1 MFIRARLL
9 TALLGLGALA
19 LSAPVGFAQTT
30 NVFPGTTI
38 VPRLTGA
45 GATSQSNLLE
55 RLRHLPP
62 TAGFEARTFTAPG
75 RAGATMRYLL
85 FRPKDTDTNQS
96 LPLVLS
102 LHGGGPRRK
111 FEDLLEPYAPGFD
124 YGLGRFVAEE
134 TQRAHP
140 SLVLAPWSNQR
151 GWDEENQRL
160 VLGVIEAL
168 RREFAIDGRRIYIT
182 GQSMGGFGTW
192 SMITAHPETFAA
204 AVPICGGGTPRDAAR
219 ARNAPVWALHGS
231 GDGVVP
237 VAQSRDMITALQK
250 SGAKPIYWEYKDATH
265 AETAE
270 RAYCEPELI
279 EWLFAQ
285 SRTDG
290 KNSKSQNPTSAGT
303 K

>member
-9 TALLGLGALA
+9 TALLGLGVLA

-30 NVFPGTTI
+30 NVFPGTTV

-45 GATSQSNLLE
+45 ALIQQTNLLE
-55 RLRHLPP
+55 RLRHLPR
-62 TAGFEARTFTAPG
+62 TAGFEARTFTE
-75 RAGATMRYLL
+75 AGQGGTALRYLL
-85 FRPKDTDTNQS
+85 FRPKDMPTNQA
-96 LPLVLS
+96 LPLVVS

-140 SLVLAPWSNQR
+140 CLVLAPWSNQR

-160 VLGVIEAL
+160 VLGVIRAL
-168 RREFAIDGRRIYIT
+168 RREFPIDQRRIYIT

-192 SMITAHPETFAA
+192 SMITEHPEVFAA

-219 ARNAPVWALHGS
+219 ARHLPLWALHGS

-237 VAQSRDMITALQK
+237 VAQTRDMITALQK
-250 SGAKPIYWEYKDATH
+250 SGARPIYWEYKDATH

-279 EWLFAQ
+279 EWLFGQ
-285 SRTDG
+285 SRPEA
-290 KNSKSQNPTSAGT
+290 KK
-303 K
+303 

>member
-1 MFIRARLL
+1 MFIHARLL
-9 TALLGLGALA
+9 TLLLGLGSLA
-19 LSAPVGFAQTT
+19 LSAPVGCAQTT

-38 VPRLTGA
+38 VPRLMGA
-45 GATSQSNLLE
+45 AATSQSKLLE
-55 RLRHLPP
+55 RLRHLPR

-85 FRPKDTDTNQS
+85 FRPKDAATNQS

-124 YGLGRFVAEE
+124 YGLGRFVADE

-140 SLVLAPWSNQR
+140 CLVLAPWSNQR

-160 VLGVIEAL
+160 VLGVIATL
-168 RREFAIDGRRIYIT
+168 PREFKIDTRRIYIT

-192 SMITAHPETFAA
+192 SMITAHPEIFAA
-204 AVPICGGGTPRDAAR
+204 AMPICGGGTLRDAAR
-219 ARNAPVWALHGS
+219 ARHIPVWALHGS
-231 GDGVVP
+231 GDGIVP
-237 VAQSRDMITALQK
+237 VAQTRDMVAALQK
-250 SGAKPIYWEYKDATH
+250 SGAKPIYWEYQDATH

-279 EWLFAQ
+279 EWLFDQ
-285 SRTDG
+285 NRIEGT
-290 KNSKSQNPTSAGT
+290 NSKSQNPAQEG
-303 K
+303 KK

>member
-9 TALLGLGALA
+9 TALLGLGLLA

-38 VPRLTGA
+38 VPRLA
-45 GATSQSNLLE
+45 GTALIQQTNLLE
-55 RLRHLPP
+55 RLRHLPR
-62 TAGFEARTFTAPG
+62 TAGFEARTFTE
-75 RAGATMRYLL
+75 AGQGGAALRYLL
-85 FRPKDTDTNQS
+85 FHPKDMPTNQA
-96 LPLVLS
+96 LPLVVS

-140 SLVLAPWSNQR
+140 CLVLAPWSNQR

-160 VLGVIEAL
+160 VLGVIRAL
-168 RREFAIDGRRIYIT
+168 PREFKIDARRIYIT

-192 SMITAHPETFAA
+192 SMITEHPEVFAA
-204 AVPICGGGTPRDAAR
+204 AMPICGGGTPRDAAR
-219 ARNAPVWALHGS
+219 ARHLPLWALHGS
-231 GDGVVP
+231 SDGVVP
-237 VAQSRDMITALQK
+237 VAQTRDMITALQK
-250 SGAKPIYWEYKDATH
+250 SGARPIYWEYKDATH

-270 RAYCEPELI
+270 RAYCEPALI
-279 EWLFAQ
+279 EWLF
-285 SRTDG
+285 
-290 KNSKSQNPTSAGT
+290 SQRRPEE
-303 K
+303 KK

>member
-9 TALLGLGALA
+9 TALLGLSALMA
-19 LSAPVGFAQTT
+19 SAPVGCAQPT
-30 NVFPGTTI
+30 NVFPGITI

-45 GATSQSNLLE
+45 AATSQSNLLE
-55 RLRHLPP
+55 RLRHLPR

-85 FRPKDTDTNQS
+85 FRPKDAATDQS

-140 SLVLAPWSNQR
+140 CLVLAPWSNQR

-160 VLGVIEAL
+160 VLGVIATL
-168 RREFAIDGRRIYIT
+168 PREFKIDTRRIYIT

-192 SMITAHPETFAA
+192 SMITAHPEIFAA
-204 AVPICGGGTPRDAAR
+204 AVPICGGGTPRDAAQ
-219 ARNAPVWALHGS
+219 ARHIPVWALHGS

-237 VAQSRDMITALQK
+237 VAQTRDMIAALQK
-250 SGAKPIYWEYKDATH
+250 SGAKPIYWEYQDATH

-285 SRTDG
+285 SRMEGT
-290 KNSKSQNPTSAGT
+290 NPKSQNPAQDG
-303 K
+303 KK

>member
-19 LSAPVGFAQTT
+19 CSAPVAPAQTT
-30 NVFPGTTI
+30 NVFPGTT
-38 VPRLTGA
+38 VLARLTGA
-45 GATSQSNLLE
+45 AATSQSNLLE
-55 RLRHLPP
+55 RLRHLPR
-62 TAGFEARTFTAPG
+62 TAGFEARSFTEPG

-85 FRPKDTDTNQS
+85 FRPKNLATNQP
-96 LPLVLS
+96 LPLVVS

-134 TQRAHP
+134 TQRTHP
-140 SLVLAPWSNQR
+140 CLVLAPWSNQR
-151 GWDEENQRL
+151 GWDEENLRL
-160 VLGVIEAL
+160 VLGVIGAL
-168 RREFAIDGRRIYIT
+168 QREFKIDPRRIYLT

-192 SMITAHPETFAA
+192 SMITAHPEIFAA
-204 AVPICGGGTPRDAAR
+204 AVPICGGGTPRNAAQ
-219 ARNAPVWALHGS
+219 ARNIPVWALHGS

-237 VAQSRDMITALQK
+237 VAQTRDMITALQK

-279 EWLFAQ
+279 EWLFGQ
-285 SRTDG
+285 RKPDG
-290 KNSKSQNPTSAGT
+290 PNLK
-303 K
+303 